1 MDMNEFYK
9 FLNESTYINNVNTGQ
24 VLVPEMSKAQQ
35 SFKPMKLGGQVGTN
49 VYADSTKA
57 QSNYMNPNKLKDG
70 SWQ

>member
-24 VLVPEMSKAQQ
+24 AMVPNMFQGQQ
-35 SFKPMKLGGQVGTN
+35 SFQPMKSGGKIDTN
-49 VYADSTKA
+49 VYTNSTKA
-57 QSNYMNPNKLKDG
+57 QSNYMNPQKLKDK

>member
-9 FLNESTYINNVNTGQ
+9 FLNESTYINNINTGQ
-24 VLVPEMSKAQQ
+24 ALVPEMSQAQQ

>member
-24 VLVPEMSKAQQ
+24 VLVPEMSQAQQ

>member
-24 VLVPEMSKAQQ
+24 VMVPDMCQAQQ
-35 SFKPMKLGGQVGTN
+35 SFKPMKNGGQVNTN
-49 VYADSTKA
+49 VYTDSMKA
-57 QSNYMNPNKLKDG
+57 QSNYMNPQKLKDG

>member
-24 VLVPEMSKAQQ
+24 VMVPEMSQAQQ